1 MNRTAKLISEMVG
14 KTPKNVTISRDKDE
28 LSFYFSDGTL
38 GRFYHEQDCCESVL
52 ISDVS
57 GNLADLIGAP
67 LLVAEERIETGS
79 DEFGWDSWTATF
91 YTFRSI
97 KGTVD
102 VIWRGE
108 SNGYYSETVDFE
120 MERLGT

>member
-1 MNRTAKLISEMVG
+1 MSISEMVG
-14 KTPKNVTISRDKDE
+14 KTPKNITIGRDKDE
-28 LSFYFSDGTL
+28 LNFYFSDGTF
-38 GRFYHEQDCCESVL
+38 GRFYHEQDCCESVF

-57 GNLADLIGAP
+57 GDVADLIGTP
-67 LLVAEERIETGS
+67 LLVAEERIETGL
-79 DEFGWDSWTATF
+79 DEGGWDSWTATF

-102 VIWRGE
+102 VLWRGE
-108 SNGYYSETVDFE
+108 SNGFYSETVDFQ